1 MVKIFGVIGYPIEHS
16 LSPVM
21 FNAAFEALNMSCR
34 YYPFKVEPGKL
45 SEAIIGARALG
56 FGGMNVTIP
65 LKEKAAKIVELDQT
79 AKLIGAV
86 NTIDLKEFKGY
97 NTDGL
102 GALKTLETHGIEVEN
117 KRVLILGAGGA
128 ARAIA
133 FQLAM
138 KNAALVIANRTESR
152 AIALADDVRKAGIA
166 LGTGIENLKSIVE
179 KMDILINT
187 TSVGMFPNVNETLV
201 SGELMHSQLV
211 VFDIVYNPL
220 ETRLLKEARKA
231 GARPISGIDMLVYQ
245 GAEAF
250 KIWLKREPPV
260 ELMKEAVRKSIHNGK
275 W

>member
-21 FNAAFEALNMSCR
+21 FNAAFEALKMNCR
-34 YYPFKVEPGKL
+34 YYPFKVEPSRL
-45 SEAIIGARALG
+45 SEAVRGARALG
-56 FGGMNVTIP
+56 FGGLNVTIP
-65 LKEKAAKIVELDQT
+65 LKEQAAKIVELDQT
-79 AKLIGAV
+79 AQLIGAV

-102 GALKTLETHGIEVEN
+102 GALKTLETHGVEIEN

-152 AIALADDVRKAGIA
+152 AIALADDVRRAGIA
-166 LGTGIENLKSIVE
+166 LGTGIENLKSIIE

-187 TSVGMFPNVNETLV
+187 TSVGMFPDVNETLV
-201 SGELMHSQLV
+201 SGEQMHSQLV

-220 ETRLLKEARKA
+220 ETRLLKETRKA

-260 ELMKEAVRKSIHNGK
+260 EVMKEAVRKSIRNGK